1 MNKILTY
8 LVNVIRQKSEKNN
21 KINSFAESLAK
32 GGYSSDSYNR
42 LIKVMNNVRELMNS
56 DTALIPY
63 YQFAIH
69 WYGARRSAKDIYIII
84 DKYGVPKISPQCL
97 SIGEGRSNE
106 EKDKILSSLMTYDEV
121 IKYANIGILI
131 TKEREG
137 KIAEI
142 KTQNEKIAS
151 ILGCNMASSYS
162 IEKMR

>member
-84 DKYGVPKISPQCL
+84 DK
-97 SIGEGRSNE
+97 
-106 EKDKILSSLMTYDEV
+106 
-121 IKYANIGILI
+121 
-131 TKEREG
+131 
-137 KIAEI
+137 
-142 KTQNEKIAS
+142 
-151 ILGCNMASSYS
+151 
-162 IEKMR
+162 